1 MMDGRREGGMM
12 HEWMDVWTKKEE
24 KEGGRGRMRTWVD
37 GWMDGWVTLVILHKD
52 NCLGRINCIF

>member
-1 MMDGRREGGMM
+1 MM